1 MIKIERKP
9 KSKQLTEEY
18 KNVWNKKIYKNTLLS
33 YLMENVATRN

>member
-18 KNVWNKKIYKNTLLS
+18 KNVWNKKYIKIHFCHI
-33 YLMENVATRN
+33 